1 MRKQMAAVDSSISLV
16 LHLTADKSQSGRK
29 QFRNIITVCT
39 GKQITLPR
47 LVVIHLRGS
56 ISVVK
61 ICIDATQNAGLM
73 ENPEISWHMYHVPKG
88 NMVPTKQSRVTQR
101 GICRKLGKL
110 LMVRKRD
117 RKGGCLKRSLP
128 LQIQFVHI
136 LRRNKQGTRKNLWNW
151 LISEVFCVIPTL

>member
-1 MRKQMAAVDSSISLV
+1 MRKQMAAVDSSISLG

-61 ICIDATQNAGLM
+61 TCIDATQNAGLM
-73 ENPEISWHMYHVPKG
+73 ENPEIS
-88 NMVPTKQSRVTQR
+88 
-101 GICRKLGKL
+101 
-110 LMVRKRD
+110 
-117 RKGGCLKRSLP
+117 
-128 LQIQFVHI
+128 
-136 LRRNKQGTRKNLWNW
+136 
-151 LISEVFCVIPTL
+151 